1 MIIQRTLTLTLTVLA
16 AVVLNANSATAQ
28 SYPSKP
34 IRFIVP
40 FPPGGSTDVGARLIA
55 EHLSRAFGQQV
66 HVENRSG
73 ANATIGVEAVAK
85 SAPDGYAIL
94 ITTDAVMT
102 NPHVFGTNIDPSK
115 DLVPVVQLSRQP
127 MVLAA
132 HPSLRVNSL
141 AELII
146 VAKRQPGLRY
156 GTGSGVGSPQHVAVQ
171 WFARIAG
178 ITLEQVPYRG
188 GAQAV
193 NDLVAGH
200 VKLGSLGSTPL
211 IPHYQAGNLRLL
223 AQTTQARSP
232 SLPDVPTFEEAGFK
246 GLVLDQWLGV
256 FAPVGT
262 PPAIAERLHSEIGKA
277 LADPAVRK
285 GFLDSAQEP
294 IGGTTDQFAQLVRD
308 DFAKYGR
315 LVKELNIKAD

>member
-1 MIIQRTLTLTLTVLA
+1 MITWRTFTLTLTVLA

-40 FPPGGSTDVGARLIA
+40 FPPGGSTDVAARLVG
-55 EHLSRAFGQQV
+55 EYLSRAFGQQV
-66 HVENRSG
+66 LIENRSG
-73 ANATIGVEAVAK
+73 ANGTIGVEAVAK
-85 SAPDGYAIL
+85 STPDGYTIL
-94 ITTDAVMT
+94 ITTDAIMT
-102 NPHVFGTNIDPSK
+102 NPHVFGTHIDPSK
-115 DLVPVVQLSRQP
+115 DLVPVIQLSRQP

-132 HPSLRVNSL
+132 HPSLGVKSL
-141 AELII
+141 ADLIV
-146 VAKRQPGLRY
+146 VAKQHPGLRY

-188 GAQAV
+188 GAPAI
-193 NDLVAGH
+193 NDLIAGH
-200 VKLGSLGSTPL
+200 IKLGSLGSTPL
-211 IPHYQAGNLRLL
+211 IPHHKAGTLHLL

-232 SLPDVPTFEEAGFK
+232 SLPDVPTFQEAGFK

-262 PPAIAERLHSEIGKA
+262 PLAITARLNTEMNKA

-285 GFLDSAQEP
+285 GFSDSALEP
-294 IGGTTDQFAQLVRD
+294 IGDTADQFARLVRD
-308 DFAKYGR
+308 DFAKYAR